1 VRLDS
6 QESFIGMPKQKRN
19 WLIDAGLFI
28 GYLLTFFLDLTG
40 LWWHQWLGVGVGALA
55 LYHLWVHWDWTVNVT
70 KRFFGKTSNQ
80 CRLFYVIDWLLVLSY
95 AVILVSGLV
104 ISTWFNLELS
114 DYLLWLDYHVY
125 SSIAAL
131 AITMVKI
138 GTHWRWIVKTASKYF
153 GLWRQPAPTLAA
165 QPVLN
170 NPHTSTLNRR
180 EFLQL
185 MGVVSLTSLI
195 SAANLLEFREEEF
208 SSLITNQTA
217 STDLGSAE
225 NLAASN
231 QINSDCTV
239 ICDQGCTYPGE
250 CRRYIDQNNN
260 GICDL
265 TECAS
270 SVLAE
275 NANQDTKIEYQGDG
289 SETTSESESYPEAP
303 QTGELE
309 CVVLC
314 SKSCSFPGDCED
326 YIDLNSNNLCDLGEC
341 LVSNLT
347 LSSDQSAEPSHGG
360 GKRRRGN

>member
-1 VRLDS
+1 
-6 QESFIGMPKQKRN
+6 MPKQKLN

-80 CRLFYVIDWLLVLSY
+80 CRLFYVIDWLLILSY
-95 AVILVSGLV
+95 AVILFSGLI
-104 ISTWFNLELS
+104 ISTWFNLGLS
-114 DYLLWLDYHVY
+114 DYLLWLDYHIY

-131 AITMVKI
+131 VITLVKI

-153 GLWRQPAPTLAA
+153 GLWRKPTPTLAA

-170 NPHTSTLNRR
+170 NPHSSTLNRR

-195 SAANLLEFREEEF
+195 SAANLLEFGEEELR
-208 SSLITNQTA
+208 SLISDQTTSPDMPPA
-217 STDLGSAE
+217 D
-225 NLAASN
+225 NLAAPG
-231 QINSDCTV
+231 QINSDCAV

-250 CRRYIDQNNN
+250 CRRYIDQNGN

-265 TECAS
+265 TECSS
-270 SVLAE
+270 SVLTE
-275 NANQDTKIEYQGDG
+275 NTNQDTNIEYQGDG
-289 SETTSESESYPEAP
+289 SEVISESESNPEAT
-303 QTGELE
+303 QDSELE

-314 SKSCSFPGDCED
+314 PKSCSFPGICKD
-326 YIDLNSNNLCDLGEC
+326 YIDLNNNNLCDLGEC
-341 LVSNLT
+341 LASNLT
-347 LSSDQSAEPSHGG
+347 LSSDQSTESSSGG
-360 GKRRRGN
+360 GRKRRGN

>member
-1 VRLDS
+1 
-6 QESFIGMPKQKRN
+6 M
-19 WLIDAGLFI
+19 
-28 GYLLTFFLDLTG
+28 
-40 LWWHQWLGVGVGALA
+40 
-55 LYHLWVHWDWTVNVT
+55 
-70 KRFFGKTSNQ
+70 
-80 CRLFYVIDWLLVLSY
+80 IDWLLVISY
-95 AVILVSGLV
+95 AVILVSGLI
-104 ISTWFNLELS
+104 ISTWFNLGLS
-114 DYLLWLDYHVY
+114 NYLLWLDYHIY
-125 SSIAAL
+125 SSITAL
-131 AITMVKI
+131 VITLVKI

-165 QPVLN
+165 QPVPN
-170 NPHTSTLNRR
+170 NPHTSTLNRC

-195 SAANLLEFREEEF
+195 SAANLLEFEAEEF
-208 SSLITNQTA
+208 SSLITDQTTSQNMA
-217 STDLGSAE
+217 SAE

-231 QINSDCTV
+231 QINTDCTV

-250 CRRYIDQNNN
+250 CRRYIDLNNN

-265 TECAS
+265 TECGS
-270 SVLAE
+270 SALAE
-275 NANQDTKIEYQGDG
+275 NANQDTKVEYQGIE
-289 SETTSESESYPEAP
+289 SETTSKPESYLEAP

-314 SKSCSFPGDCED
+314 SQSCSFPGDCED
-326 YIDLNSNNLCDLGEC
+326 YLDLNRDNLCDLGEC

>member
-1 VRLDS
+1 
-6 QESFIGMPKQKRN
+6 MPKQKRN

-70 KRFFGKTSNQ
+70 KRFFGRTSNQ

-95 AVILVSGLV
+95 AVILFSGLV

-114 DYLLWLDYHVY
+114 DYLLWLDYHIY

-131 AITMVKI
+131 IITLVKI

-153 GLWRQPAPTLAA
+153 GLWRQPTLTLAA

-195 SAANLLEFREEEF
+195 SAANLLEFGEEEF
-208 SSLITNQTA
+208 SSLITDQITSPNMP
-217 STDLGSAE
+217 SAD

-239 ICDQGCTYPGE
+239 ICDQGCTYPGQ

-265 TECAS
+265 TECGS
-270 SVLAE
+270 SALAE
-275 NANQDTKIEYQGDG
+275 NANQDTKVEYQGDG
-289 SETTSESESYPEAP
+289 SETTSESDSYPEAP
-303 QTGELE
+303 QTGDLE

-341 LVSNLT
+341 LASNLT
-347 LSSDQSAEPSHGG
+347 LSYDKSPASSSGSG
-360 GKRRRGN
+360 RRRRGN